1 MIKPLEIFVL
11 LAVAVA
17 MLILVLVGVTPGA
30 KAESWPYNQFSDAVA
45 GDRVAP
51 RRYRKPRVYRPRK
64 AHKPVKSRAAHG
76 FHPPAVVKAWR
87 KLDGFQ
93 DNRHC
98 KDIVEAVGQRRA
110 SNDRAMDDVK
120 ENWHQ
125 IVVSKYGVMFADI
138 QNARQITDACVSV
151 SRPGVLSNT
160 SEILTREK
168 LQDRQCIL
176 KARPCGPKESR

>member
-1 MIKPLEIFVL
+1 MTNL
-11 LAVAVA
+11 LAAAAFVISLMIVA
-17 MLILVLVGVTPGA
+17 LIMMIYPAIAGWPESEFSQPQVQQPA
-30 KAESWPYNQFSDAVA
+30 KRHVH
-45 GDRVAP
+45 R
-51 RRYRKPRVYRPRK
+51 PRVKKRNNRE
-64 AHKPVKSRAAHG
+64 
-76 FHPPAVVKAWR
+76 HPLANVKAWR

-98 KDIVEAVGQRRA
+98 KGIVEAVGQRRA

-125 IVVSKYGVMFADI
+125 IVVSKFGVMFADI
-138 QNARQITDACVSV
+138 ENARQITDACVSV

-176 KARPCGPKESR
+176 KARPCGPKEIK

>member
-30 KAESWPYNQFSDAVA
+30 KAESWPFSEFSNTVA

-51 RRYRKPRVYRPRK
+51 RRYRKPRVYKRHKPRK
-64 AHKPVKSRAAHG
+64 RHSHG
-76 FHPPAVVKAWR
+76 VHPGTVVRAWR
-87 KLDGFQ
+87 KLDCFE

>member
-1 MIKPLEIFVL
+1 MIKPLEVFVL
-11 LAVAVA
+11 LAVAVSI
-17 MLILVLVGVTPGA
+17 LILVLVGVTPPA
-30 KAESWPYNQFSDAVA
+30 KAESWPFSEFSDTVA
-45 GDRVAP
+45 GDRTTTTKRP
-51 RRYRKPRVYRPRK
+51 RYRKPRVYKRHKRK
-64 AHKPVKSRAAHG
+64 HTHG
-76 FHPPAVVKAWR
+76 THPNTVVKAWR

-98 KDIVEAVGQRRA
+98 KEMVEAVGQRRA
-110 SNDRAMDDVK
+110 NNDRAMDDVK

-138 QNARQITDACVSV
+138 ENARQITDACVSV

>member
-1 MIKPLEIFVL
+1 MKIKTAE
-11 LAVAVA
+11 A
-17 MLILVLVGVTPGA
+17 MLLLFVALGIVILVLVGISPA
-30 KAESWPYNQFSDAVA
+30 RAERAWPNSEFSQHPV
-45 GDRVAP
+45 GH
-51 RRYRKPRVYRPRK
+51 RYERLKPYRTPRK
-64 AHKPVKSRAAHG
+64 RKRNYTHG
-76 FHPPAVVKAWR
+76 THPQTVVKAWR

-98 KDIVEAVGQRRA
+98 KEIVEAVGQRRA
-110 SNDRAMDDVK
+110 NNDRALDDVK

-138 QNARQITDACVSV
+138 ENARQVTDACVSV

-176 KARPCGPKESR
+176 KARPCGPKESK

>member
-1 MIKPLEIFVL
+1 MKLLEATVL
-11 LAVAVA
+11 LFVALA
-17 MLILVLVGVTPGA
+17 MMISVLVGISPGA
-30 KAESWPYNQFSDAVA
+30 KAERAWPQSEFSQHPI
-45 GDRVAP
+45 GHRYERVKP
-51 RRYRKPRVYRPRK
+51 YRTPRK
-64 AHKPVKSRAAHG
+64 RHYKRKRGYTHGTHPRAE
-76 FHPPAVVKAWR
+76 VRAWR
-87 KLDGFQ
+87 RIDGFQ

-98 KDIVEAVGQRRA
+98 KELVEAVGQRRA

-176 KARPCGPKESR
+176 KARPCGPKESK

>member
-1 MIKPLEIFVL
+1 MTNLLAAAAFVL
-11 LAVAVA
+11 SLIIVAA
-17 MLILVLVGVTPGA
+17 LIMIYPVQAQGWP
-30 KAESWPYNQFSDAVA
+30 ESEW
-45 GDRVAP
+45 
-51 RRYRKPRVYRPRK
+51 RKPAQVQQPVRRHVHRPR
-64 AHKPVKSRAAHG
+64 VKKLTRKKRNSHGRHPAAT
-76 FHPPAVVKAWR
+76 VKAWR

-138 QNARQITDACVSV
+138 ENARQITDACVSV
-151 SRPGVLSNT
+151 SRPGVMSST

-176 KARPCGPKESR
+176 KARPCGPKEIK